1 MAEDIVLGIKV
12 EGAQSLSS
20 LKKEF
25 KDLQTQLEKTTEGT
39 KEYDRVLRRLGDVKD
54 EIGDLRDTISA
65 LNPEGKVAAFQN
77 VAGRLASGFQA
88 ATGAAALFGAEAEEL
103 QQTLIKVQAATAFA
117 EGIRGLSGLKDAFT
131 VLGTVIKANPIFF
144 IASAITAIIAALA
157 LYNREQEKAIGTI
170 EDLNI
175 SLKAQNDLYKE
186 QNEIIDL
193 NNNLIIENLKQKGA
207 TAKQINAEILRQNE
221 ETLNRLRK
229 QEAKATQLRLEQ
241 LEKNKESYFLLEIEG
256 KQDQIKLNQ
265 DTLKALEANETE
277 FRNKRIE
284 FERKSIL
291 QAARIKTQEVEADRQ
306 RRNEASKQELRERK
320 AKEVE
325 YEKIEVDAIDAIAA
339 IAKKQEEDAE
349 KRKKFLEDYEAE
361 TIRINRAIAAENERA
376 RQEDLRLEKE
386 QIDAKRAAQE
396 SALAAISSISQAYFN
411 IQLNSVKGNAAEEL
425 KIKKKQF
432 EVDKALSIARA
443 TIDGI
448 RSVQAALTIPPP
460 AGQILA
466 GANAILAAANIAKIA
481 STKFDSGSTTI
492 SASVPSTGGSIAQPI
507 NPVAPVRQQDQTN
520 LNAQGYVTKVIV
532 VEKDITDTQNRV
544 NRLKVQASY

>member
-39 KEYDRVLRRLGDVKD
+39 DEYYRVLSKLGKAKD
-54 EIGDLRDTISA
+54 DIGDLKSQINA
-65 LNPEGKVAAFQN
+65 LNPEGKVQAFQN
-77 VAGRLASGFQA
+77 IAGKIAGGFQA
-88 ATGAAALFGAEAEEL
+88 ATGAAALFGVKAEEVEA
-103 QQTLIKVQAATAFA
+103 TLLKVQAASALA
-117 EGIRGLSGLKDAFT
+117 EGITSIAGLSDAFVT
-131 VLGTVIKANPIFF
+131 LGTVIKTQVV
-144 IASAITAIIAALA
+144 TAFSTLSGAIAATGIGA
-157 LYNREQEKAIGTI
+157 LVVALGVLIYKTQEYNESI
-170 EDLNI
+170 EEEYGKQQKLNEE
-175 SLKAQNDLYKE
+175 LQKTNDLYLKQAAIRE
-186 QNEIIDL
+186 NARNAQKGGLNDLERELKLLEAKGAKDEEIAAKKQQIIDAE
-193 NNNLIIENLKQKGA
+193 IFNLKVRRSTVEGDAKLETELSEQIKDKETER
-207 TAKQINAEILRQNE
+207 TAITLDLERRKREARK
-221 ETLNRLRK
+221 ETHE
-229 QEAKATQLRLEQ
+229 EAKR
-241 LEKNKESYFLLEIEG
+241 
-256 KQDQIKLNQ
+256 
-265 DTLKALEANETE
+265 
-277 FRNKRIE
+277 
-284 FERKSIL
+284 
-291 QAARIKTQEVEADRQ
+291 QAI
-306 RRNEASKQELRERK
+306 
-320 AKEVE
+320 E
-325 YEKIEVDAIDAIAA
+325 YEQIEVDVLDTL
-339 IAKKQEEDAE
+339 AKKQEEEAA
-349 KRKKFLEDYEAE
+349 KRIKLEQEYEAE
-361 TIRINRAIAAENERA
+361 TIRINRAIAADAEKV

-492 SASVPSTGGSIAQPI
+492 SASVPSTGGSVAQPI

>member
-39 KEYDRVLRRLGDVKD
+39 DEYYRVLSKLGKAKD
-54 EIGDLRDTISA
+54 DIGDLKSQINA
-65 LNPEGKVAAFQN
+65 LNPEGKVQAFQN
-77 VAGRLASGFQA
+77 IAGKIAGGFQA
-88 ATGAAALFGAEAEEL
+88 ATGAAALFGVKAEEVEA
-103 QQTLIKVQAATAFA
+103 TLLKVQAASALA
-117 EGIRGLSGLKDAFT
+117 EGITSIAGLSDAFVT
-131 VLGTVIKANPIFF
+131 LGTVIKTQVV
-144 IASAITAIIAALA
+144 TAFSTLSGAIAATGIGA
-157 LYNREQEKAIGTI
+157 LVVALGVLIYKTQEYNESI
-170 EDLNI
+170 EEEYGKQQKLNEE
-175 SLKAQNDLYKE
+175 LQKTNDLYLKHAAIRE
-186 QNEIIDL
+186 NARNAQKGGLNDLERELKLLEAKGAKDEEIAAKKQQIIDAE
-193 NNNLIIENLKQKGA
+193 IFNLKVRRSTVEGD
-207 TAKQINAEILRQNE
+207 AKLETELSEQIKDK
-221 ETLNRLRK
+221 ETERAAITLDLERRK
-229 QEAKATQLRLEQ
+229 REARKETHKEAKR
-241 LEKNKESYFLLEIEG
+241 
-256 KQDQIKLNQ
+256 
-265 DTLKALEANETE
+265 
-277 FRNKRIE
+277 
-284 FERKSIL
+284 
-291 QAARIKTQEVEADRQ
+291 QAI
-306 RRNEASKQELRERK
+306 
-320 AKEVE
+320 E
-325 YEKIEVDAIDAIAA
+325 YEKIEFKTLDAIAQ
-339 IAKKQEEDAE
+339 KQEEDAE

>member
-39 KEYDRVLRRLGDVKD
+39 DEYYRVLSKLGKAKD
-54 EIGDLRDTISA
+54 DIGDLKSQINA
-65 LNPEGKVAAFQN
+65 LNPEGKVQAFQN
-77 VAGRLASGFQA
+77 IAGKIAGGFQA
-88 ATGAAALFGAEAEEL
+88 ATGAAALFGVKAEEVEA
-103 QQTLIKVQAATAFA
+103 TLLKVQAASALA
-117 EGIRGLSGLKDAFT
+117 EGITSIAGLSDAFVT
-131 VLGTVIKANPIFF
+131 LGTVIKTQVV
-144 IASAITAIIAALA
+144 TAFSTLSGAIAATGIGA
-157 LYNREQEKAIGTI
+157 LVVALGVLIYKTQEYNESI
-170 EDLNI
+170 EEEYGKQQKLNEE
-175 SLKAQNDLYKE
+175 LQKTNDLYLKQAAIRE
-186 QNEIIDL
+186 NARNAQKGGLNDLERELKLLEAKGAKDEEIAAKKQQIIDAE
-193 NNNLIIENLKQKGA
+193 IFNLKVRRSTVEGDAKLETELSEQIKDKETER
-207 TAKQINAEILRQNE
+207 TAITLDLERRKREARK
-221 ETLNRLRK
+221 ETHE
-229 QEAKATQLRLEQ
+229 EAKRQAIEQ
-241 LEKNKESYFLLEIEG
+241 LPTLEPKG
-256 KQDQIKLNQ
+256 FDDL
-265 DTLKALEANETE
+265 
-277 FRNKRIE
+277 
-284 FERKSIL
+284 
-291 QAARIKTQEVEADRQ
+291 
-306 RRNEASKQELRERK
+306 
-320 AKEVE
+320 
-325 YEKIEVDAIDAIAA
+325 
-339 IAKKQEEDAE
+339 AKKQEEDAE